1 MRAITLLPSLLL
13 ATLAS
18 PMVNAADQQQYGL
31 STPTAAQ
38 RAAAQTMMLAP
49 NANVAFRLQPQDPT
63 PAPQSVPAVDEAPL
77 IQIALLLDTSNS
89 MDGLINQARS
99 QLWAIVNSLG
109 PATHGGRRP
118 VLQVALYEYGK
129 ATIPA
134 AEQHLRQVL
143 PFTTDLD
150 RVSEQLFALTTRG
163 GEEYCGAAIR
173 AASRGLSWSTRASD
187 LKVMIVAGNEP
198 FTQGVID
205 YRPAVIEAAN
215 AQGIVINTIF
225 CGQRDEGIS
234 SGWQDGAQL
243 AGGTFNA
250 IDTQRALVV
259 IPAPQDDELARLGLE
274 INGTYLAYGHAGKEG
289 AARQMV
295 QDANSSSLSQ
305 GSFASRAVCKANA
318 NYRNDHWD
326 LVDAVECKAVDLAAM
341 ALADLPE
348 GMRAMT
354 PQQRTAYV
362 AGKLAERRKIQER
375 IQLLSLERERFL
387 ATKRNVDAPALDDAI
402 IASVRDQAKRRGFLF
417 P

>member
-1 MRAITLLPSLLL
+1 MRAITIIPSLLL
-13 ATLAS
+13 IITAMSGMT
-18 PMVNAADQQQYGL
+18 AADH
-31 STPTAAQ
+31 
-38 RAAAQTMMLAP
+38 QTRSS
-49 NANVAFRLQPQDPT
+49 VDPT
-63 PAPQSVPAVDEAPL
+63 RQSAPVANAAPL

-118 VLQVALYEYGK
+118 VLQVALYEYGNSNI
-129 ATIPA
+129 AA

-163 GEEYCGAAIR
+163 GEEYCGSVIR
-173 AASRGLSWSTRASD
+173 AASRGLTWSTRASD

-198 FTQGVID
+198 FTQGMID

-225 CGQRDEGIS
+225 CGQRSEGLA

-243 AGGTFNA
+243 AGGSFNA

-274 INGTYLAYGHAGKEG
+274 INRTYLAYGHAGKEG
-289 AARQMV
+289 AARQV
-295 QDANSSSLSQ
+295 QQDTNSSSLSQ
-305 GSFASRAVCKANA
+305 GSFASRASSKASS

-326 LVDAVECKAVDLAAM
+326 LVDAVECKAVDLAVM

-354 PQQRTAYV
+354 PEQRAAYV

-375 IQLLSLERERFL
+375 IQQLSRERERFL
-387 ATKRNVDAPALDDAI
+387 AEKRTVDAPTLDDAI
-402 IASVRDQAKRRGFLF
+402 ISSVREQAKRRGFAF